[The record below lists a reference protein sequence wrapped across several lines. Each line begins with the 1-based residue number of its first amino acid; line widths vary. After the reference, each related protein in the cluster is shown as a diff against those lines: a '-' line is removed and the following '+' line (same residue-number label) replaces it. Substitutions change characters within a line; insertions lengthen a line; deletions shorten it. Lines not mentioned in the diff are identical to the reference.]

1 MQWRVKMLLR
11 EANYALVDK
20 NTGEI
25 IEKGDKKALVKK
37 NKGMDGKYT
46 LSFTLRKVGDKVKV

>member
-1 MQWRVKMLLR
+1 MLLR